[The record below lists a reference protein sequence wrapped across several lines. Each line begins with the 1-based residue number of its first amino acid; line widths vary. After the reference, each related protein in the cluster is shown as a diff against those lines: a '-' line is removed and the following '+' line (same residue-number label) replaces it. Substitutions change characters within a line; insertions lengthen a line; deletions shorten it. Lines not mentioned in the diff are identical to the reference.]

1 MSVLLKTTA
10 LLRPFAL
17 LYMQQPLK
25 LDYLWASLCV
35 LGAVYFV
42 FR

>member
-1 MSVLLKTTA
+1 MPVLLKTTL
-10 LLRPFAL
+10 LLRPVRAAVHAAA
-17 LYMQQPLK
+17 LK